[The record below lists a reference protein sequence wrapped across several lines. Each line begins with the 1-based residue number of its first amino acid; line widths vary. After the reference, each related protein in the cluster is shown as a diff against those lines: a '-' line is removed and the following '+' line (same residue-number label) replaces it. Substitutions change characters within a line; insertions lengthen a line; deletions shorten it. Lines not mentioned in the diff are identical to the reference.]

1 MPPPRRIHFRV
12 KFPDAATVAQLAEFD
27 EVIDARSEGEF
38 AEDHIPGALN
48 CPVLDDAERARVGT
62 LYKQVSPFD
71 ARKTGAALVSR
82 NIARWLETRFADRP
96 RTWRPLVYC
105 WRGGTRSG
113 AFTHVLRQV
122 GWPAAQLDG
131 GYRAFRRAVIADL
144 ETLPAHFRWH
154 VICGHTGTGKSRLL
168 RALGAR
174 GAQVLDLEGLAAHRG
189 SVLGNLPDAPQPPQK
204 LFESRV
210 WAAMRALDPARPVYV
225 EAESKKIGNLRVPE
239 RVIANMWAGECVRV
253 EAALATRVALL
264 MEEYAHFLAD
274 PQGLVTQ
281 LRCLTALHGAG
292 RIAHWEALAHA
303 GRWEELVAEL
313 LERHYDPAYS
323 RSTLGHYPR
332 YGEARVLDAKGPAA
346 AEFDALARECLAA
359 APTR

>member
-1 MPPPRRIHFRV
+1 MRRRV
-12 KFPDAATVAQLAEFD
+12 KFPDVVTVAQLAEFD

-38 AEDHIPGALN
+38 AEDHVPGALN

-62 LYKQVSPFD
+62 LYKQVSPF
-71 ARKTGAALVSR
+71 AAKRTGAALVSR
-82 NIARWLETRFADRP
+82 NIARWLESRFADKP

-105 WRGGTRSG
+105 WRGGSRSG

-144 ETLPAHFRWH
+144 EALPVHFRWH

-168 RALGAR
+168 RALAAR

-210 WAAMRALDPARPVYV
+210 WAALQAFDRTRPVYV

-239 RVIANMWAGECVRV
+239 CLIANMWASECVRV
-253 EAALATRVALL
+253 QASLATRVALL
-264 MEEYAHFLAD
+264 IDEYAHFIAQPDL
-274 PQGLVTQ
+274 LVTQ
-281 LRCLTALHGAG
+281 LRCLTALHGAE
-292 RIAHWEALAHA
+292 RIGEWEALARE
-303 GRWEELVAEL
+303 GRWETLVAGL
-313 LERHYDPAYS
+313 LESHYDPAYT
-323 RSTLGHYPR
+323 RSTLRHYPR
-332 YGEARVLDAKGPAA
+332 YGEARVLHATGPEPAR
-346 AEFDALARECLAA
+346 FDALARECLATA
-359 APTR
+359 AP

>member
-1 MPPPRRIHFRV
+1 MRRRV
-12 KFPDAATVAQLAEFD
+12 KCPDVVTVAQLAEFD

-38 AEDHIPGALN
+38 AEDHVPGALN

-62 LYKQVSPFD
+62 LYKQVSPF
-71 ARKTGAALVSR
+71 AAKRTGAALVSR
-82 NIARWLETRFADRP
+82 NIARWLESRFADKP

-105 WRGGTRSG
+105 WRGGSRSG

-144 ETLPAHFRWH
+144 DALPAHFRWH

-168 RALGAR
+168 RALAAR

-189 SVLGNLPDAPQPPQK
+189 SVLGNLPDTAQPPQK

-210 WAAMRALDPARPVYV
+210 WAVLQALDRTRPVYV
-225 EAESKKIGNLRVPE
+225 EAESRKIGNLRVPE
-239 RVIANMWAGECVRV
+239 RIIANMWAAECVRV
-253 EAALATRVALL
+253 QASLATRVALL
-264 MEEYAHFLAD
+264 IDEYAHFIAHPDL
-274 PQGLVTQ
+274 LVAQ

-292 RIAHWEALAHA
+292 RIGEWEALARG
-303 GRWEELVAEL
+303 GRWEALVAAL
-313 LERHYDPAYS
+313 LESHYDPAYT
-323 RSTLGHYPR
+323 RSTLSHYPR
-332 YGEARVLDAKGPAA
+332 YGDARVLQATGP
-346 AEFDALARECLAA
+346 EPSHFDALARECLAA
-359 APTR
+359 AAP